1 MIVRPFAA
9 AVVAASLAI
18 STIAAAQVRDR
29 PNVSAPAP
37 SGTASVSGTVVADED
52 GHPLGMANVV
62 LIGMLTGTLK
72 VTTTDRDGRFVF
84 SKLAADRYTVGAS
97 RQPYVGAVAGAK
109 RAGRPG
115 APIPVAAAQAV
126 SNVAIRL
133 FKGAVVTGAITDE
146 RGFAAANATVTLMQ
160 WKMDG
165 DERMLAVPPN
175 STSAVTD
182 DAGRYRI
189 FGVPP
194 GEYVLTAMRPFSV
207 TPSRALS
214 ESEVDLALSGRPI
227 DVASDPSL
235 RSVPFYYPGTPRS
248 NEAAAIVLRSG
259 EERASLDMR
268 VEFVR
273 TARVEGVA
281 TLESGAPA
289 SGGTSAEISVNAGG
303 YRTFI
308 SARIDDT
315 GRFAFAQI
323 PPGPSVVTV
332 SMQSA
337 AAPRGVSAS
346 ASFDTSNGDV
356 LGLQLV
362 MRPAVSLPAQLQFDG
377 SNAPG
382 LGGRR
387 VPVRALGRRNDFTPG
402 VSSTNTTASGGFV
415 FSNVTPGRYLFGGPF
430 VGPGDDSV
438 KWTVKSVMADDVDI
452 TDRAYEVRGDAPPK
466 MISVVFTDQWQQLSG
481 RLTHTS
487 GAASSDET
495 VVVFSADRAF
505 WYQGSRRIAIT
516 RPASDGV
523 FSIGGPGIVSLPPG
537 DYLMAAVVD
546 LGRDEQFDPS
556 FLATLVP
563 AAAPITI
570 GPGEKKTQDLVIR

>member
-1 MIVRPFAA
+1 
-9 AVVAASLAI
+9 
-18 STIAAAQVRDR
+18 
-29 PNVSAPAP
+29 
-37 SGTASVSGTVVADED
+37 
-52 GHPLGMANVV
+52 
-62 LIGMLTGTLK
+62 
-72 VTTTDRDGRFVF
+72 VT
-84 SKLAADRYTVGAS
+84 
-97 RQPYVGAVAGAK
+97 
-109 RAGRPG
+109 
-115 APIPVAAAQAV
+115 
-126 SNVAIRL
+126 IRL
-133 FKGAVVTGAITDE
+133 FKGAVVTGTITDE
-146 RGFAAANATVTLMQ
+146 RGLAAVNATVTLMQ

-165 DERMLAVPPN
+165 DERVLAVPPN
-175 STSAVTD
+175 STSAATD

-194 GEYVLTAMRPFSV
+194 GEYVLSAMRPFSV

-214 ESEVDLALSGRPI
+214 EAEVDLALSGRPLDI
-227 DVASDPSL
+227 ASDPAM

-248 NEAAAIVLRSG
+248 NDATPLVLRSG
-259 EERASLDMR
+259 EERAGIDMR

-289 SGGTSAEISVNAGG
+289 SGGASAEITINAGG
-303 YRTFI
+303 FRTFI
-308 SARIDDT
+308 SSRIDDT

-332 SMQSA
+332 SMQTA
-337 AAPRGVSAS
+337 AAPRGVSAT

-362 MRPAVSLPAQLQFDG
+362 MRPAVTIPAQLQFEG
-377 SNAPG
+377 SNAPS

-387 VPVRALGRRNDFTPG
+387 VPIRALGRRNEFTQG
-402 VSSTNTTASGGFV
+402 VSSTNTTASGGFT
-415 FSNVTPGRYLFGGPF
+415 FTNVSPGRYLFGGPF

-438 KWTVKSVMADDVDI
+438 TWTVKSVVADDVDI
-452 TDRAYEVRGDAPPK
+452 TDRAYEVKSDAPPK
-466 MISVVFTDQWQQLSG
+466 LISVVFTDQWQQLSG
-481 RLTHTS
+481 RLTHSS

-495 VVVFSADRAF
+495 VIVFPADRAF

-523 FSIGGPGIVSLPPG
+523 FSLGGPGLVSLPPG

-570 GPGEKKTQDLVIR
+570 GPGEKKIQDLVIR